1 MVTCNAAAHESVCN
15 IARILPGMCV
25 LWNITKRTRSM
36 MGGVGAHPVPVASN
50 RLPPGGPEGIILSVR
65 PVGQVVCLSKVE
77 RLGIRS
83 AIVRVVANWLHS
95 ALLAGVDHDLA
106 EALAVGRL
114 ADFYHFEDV
123 FVLWDFVF

>member
-1 MVTCNAAAHESVCN
+1 M
-15 IARILPGMCV
+15 
-25 LWNITKRTRSM
+25 
-36 MGGVGAHPVPVASN
+36 
-50 RLPPGGPEGIILSVR
+50 
-65 PVGQVVCLSKVE
+65 CLSKVE

-123 FVLWDFVF
+123 FVLWDFVL